1 MSFTTTLVFY
11 GLVGIATSVA
21 VALNGSAR
29 NRFDRVFQTLSAT
42 VFWPMFLPFLLRPP
56 EANALARESD
66 SKPPVVHDALAQ
78 SIDHVEAE
86 LNAALKSLDG
96 WAEHL
101 LSHEQDRF
109 AELKSAWRQQAARV
123 RELDD
128 LLARPEFAAEELT
141 LSELTTS
148 ELAVDASERTT
159 GLPDLRRVSR
169 STRGRTENIARLKQI
184 RHQLQSDLTSTLA
197 WVRELVTMIHLAKF
211 TGAPATRA
219 EELVTQIA
227 AAVEG
232 LSEVTQWQ
240 VDTSEATS
248 GDWKHVAATRE
259 PILM

>member
-11 GLVGIATSVA
+11 GLVGFATSLA
-21 VALNGSAR
+21 VALHGSAA
-29 NRFDRVFQTLSAT
+29 NRFERCFQVLSAA
-42 VFWPMFLPFLLRPP
+42 VFWPMFLPFLLRPT
-56 EANALARESD
+56 EAFEAASKTTRNAPA
-66 SKPPVVHDALAQ
+66 VHDSLAQ

-101 LSHEQDRF
+101 LSHERDRF

-128 LLARPEFAAEELT
+128 LLARPEFAVE
-141 LSELTTS
+141 
-148 ELAVDASERTT
+148 AVPPADSSTDADQIAFRPT
-159 GLPDLRRVSR
+159 GSNPILR
-169 STRGRTENIARLKQI
+169 STQARTENIARLSEI
-184 RHQLQSDLTSTLA
+184 RHQLRSDLTGTLA

-211 TGAPATRA
+211 TGAPASRA

-240 VDTSEATS
+240 DDDTRPVRRTSNLESES
-248 GDWKHVAATRE
+248 HAAV
-259 PILM
+259 LS